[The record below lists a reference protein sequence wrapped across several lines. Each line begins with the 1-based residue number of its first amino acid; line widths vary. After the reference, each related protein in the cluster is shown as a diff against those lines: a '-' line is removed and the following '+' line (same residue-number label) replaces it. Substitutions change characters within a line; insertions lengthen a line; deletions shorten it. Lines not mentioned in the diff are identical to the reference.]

1 MPPEFYCGEQSIAM
15 RQLTAKLVD
24 YDSQEFQQARE
35 LRYKLFFAQHD
46 LPKSIVT
53 DLKQSDYFHA
63 AIEIDNKVVAY
74 GQLVPYEDKIYQIC
88 QMVVMPEYQRQ
99 NLGKKILLFLIDIA
113 KQEQAIA
120 LTLNARLTAVDFYQK
135 LGFQTHG
142 TSFPSSTT
150 GIPHITM
157 NLKLL

>member
-24 YDSQEFQQARE
+24 YNSLEFQQACE

-53 DLKQSDYFHA
+53 DPKQSDYFHA
-63 AIEIDNKVVAY
+63 AIAIDNKVVAY
-74 GQLVPYEDKIYQIC
+74 GQLVPHKDKIYHIC

-120 LTLNARLTAVDFYQK
+120 LTLNARLTAVGFYHK

-157 NLKLL
+157 NLKL